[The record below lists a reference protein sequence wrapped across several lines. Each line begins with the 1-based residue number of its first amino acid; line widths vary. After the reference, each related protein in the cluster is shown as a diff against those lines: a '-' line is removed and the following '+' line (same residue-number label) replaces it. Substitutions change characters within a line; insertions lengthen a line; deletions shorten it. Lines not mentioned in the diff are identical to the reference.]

1 MYELWVLPVCV
12 CVFVCVSV
20 CVFSEGSQTLARL
33 SLQGLAWR
41 TLGLF
46 GLSRDSAWEAQT
58 PYSHTHT
65 HTHTHTQ
72 RGYSNVEFLV
82 LQKMKGFY
90 CRPKTVLFELGGV
103 FLEWLSG
110 YDWSAAGCF
119 ITIIVFFSVRVMTK
133 QTASLVLFCFEA
145 PPLFF
150 CNTSWN
156 WLLGKKPVFR
166 STISNC
172 LYYLGLLTC
181 QYCDSLSPE
190 LHSISICFFA
200 VRVNTNRTTQ
210 YSSIDTAWMSHIFGV
225 INKPSVG
232 LGVDARLGV
241 ISFMMWFRDDVDYLI
256 ILRLIDCF
264 MAQSNA
270 QRSQSCNF
278 CLCPVLMEEQ
288 SDASISDIYIFSQ
301 LLEQFV
307 MMQCVHE

>member
-65 HTHTHTQ
+65 HPHTHTA
-72 RGYSNVEFLV
+72 RLLKCWIFSSSKDEGFL
-82 LQKMKGFY
+82 LSAKNGFIWARWCFPGMVIRLWLICSWMLHY
-90 CRPKTVLFELGGV
+90 YHCIFFCSCDDQTDRQPSP
-103 FLEWLSG
+103 FLL
-110 YDWSAAGCF
+110 WS
-119 ITIIVFFSVRVMTK
+119 
-133 QTASLVLFCFEA
+133 

-232 LGVDARLGV
+232 LGADARLGV

-288 SDASISDIYIFSQ
+288 SDASISDIYIFNQ
-301 LLEQFV
+301 LLEQLV
-307 MMQCVHE
+307 MMQYVHE